1 MSTNATTRRLSG
13 TARKRFLVVH
23 IVSAGLWFG
32 VDIALGILVLTALL
46 TDDPHTA
53 GTALQ
58 AVRMFAI
65 WPMFVASLA
74 TLASGVVLA
83 LGSRHGLLKYWWV
96 AAKLAI
102 NVLMSALIV
111 VALRPGVDE
120 AAVIGRRLVAGDA
133 GVDAPTGLLFPVFV
147 APTLLLIAY
156 LLSVFMPQVRIRR
169 RNRPPASTDVGA
181 EPPREVRA
189 ARSRIGV

>member
-58 AVRMFAI
+58 AVPMFAI

-111 VALRPGVDE
+111 VALRPGVNE

-156 LLSVFMPQVRIRR
+156 LLSVFKPQVRIRR
-169 RNRPPASTDVGA
+169 RHRPPASADVGA